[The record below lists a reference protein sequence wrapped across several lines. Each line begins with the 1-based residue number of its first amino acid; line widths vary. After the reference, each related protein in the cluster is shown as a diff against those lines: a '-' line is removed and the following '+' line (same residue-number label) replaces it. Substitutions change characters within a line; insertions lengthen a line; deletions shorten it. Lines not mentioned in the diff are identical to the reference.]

1 MQGLINS
8 LLSRIDRPLIAE
20 DGLLGPETLGALN
33 LVVDTYAR
41 GETIPGVVLSREK
54 VIVGITDSSALVGWL
69 IPLWVRES
77 A

>member
-1 MQGLINS
+1 
-8 LLSRIDRPLIAE
+8 LIAE